1 MGAASMACDA
11 DAGHAASSKRHNKPS
26 PHAKRLTPRRRKHKF
41 RVATGVYMLDA
52 LRVHAFRRCRNR
64 KKDTKKAV
72 VNWTPMLVRFRFP
85 EVGSRPGAR
94 QRLVGERLGFW
105 RTRLSE
111 AVLDNEA

>member
-1 MGAASMACDA
+1 M
-11 DAGHAASSKRHNKPS
+11 
-26 PHAKRLTPRRRKHKF
+26 
-41 RVATGVYMLDA
+41 ATGVYMLDA

-72 VNWTPMLVRFRFP
+72 VNWTPMLVRFHGFRRWDH
-85 EVGSRPGAR
+85 GAGAR